1 MRDGEQL
8 ACSIIFDQPIILVC
22 CLALSLFSTFLTLP
36 FLLLISSL
44 LSSSSSNSS
53 NSSTASNSPIKL
65 VIVLFYWFWSTNL
78 LRGVQKV
85 CTAGIV
91 GEWYFLR
98 FQSLLD
104 PSESA
109 TKNWKMGKEVL
120 GRATGVGLGSIL
132 LCAAILSPV
141 QLLLT
146 TMRVSQLLLNK
157 ILGSLPGSSF
167 LPLKVITFALST
179 VQFGLGFLLGGME
192 LMNGWILIWVGLKG
206 DGVFESRR
214 RIFEL
219 LNKNGTI
226 SIGDSNSFPLSSPLP
241 SLNGLTRS

>member
-1 MRDGEQL
+1 M
-8 ACSIIFDQPIILVC
+8 
-22 CLALSLFSTFLTLP
+22 
-36 FLLLISSL
+36 
-44 LSSSSSNSS
+44 
-53 NSSTASNSPIKL
+53 
-65 VIVLFYWFWSTNL
+65 
-78 LRGVQKV
+78 

-91 GEWYFLR
+91 GEWYFMR

-104 PSESA
+104 PSESG
-109 TKNWKMGKEVL
+109 TKNWKMGKEIL

-132 LCAAILSPV
+132 FCAAILSPI

-179 VQFGLGFLLGGME
+179 VRYGLRVLLGGME

-206 DGVFESRR
+206 DGVFDSRIK
-214 RIFEL
+214 IFEL

-226 SIGDSNSFPLSSPLP
+226 SIGDSKFLPSFPPPLP
-241 SLNGLTRS
+241 SLIGLTRS